1 MYTYHHQGLRSLFL
15 GCGSH
20 PTPIAS
26 IGSEDEI
33 PRLRATLF
41 RLFVLS
47 DLAAFWSLVPTLAPA
62 PTQPGP
68 ECQPRV
74 GRPAGHAQAWG
85 DRNARGPTRQKGAR
99 GTVTLA
105 NRYVRL
111 SCPVQHTTSSALAS
125 VERRPRWRQTWA
137 AGTSPRI
144 VRTTRSLG

>member
-33 PRLRATLF
+33 PRLGAT
-41 RLFVLS
+41 LFVLS

-74 GRPAGHAQAWG
+74 GRPAGHAQVWG

-105 NRYVRL
+105 NSYVRL
-111 SCPVQHTTSSALAS
+111 SCPVQHTTSPALAS
-125 VERRPRWRQTWA
+125 VVGRRDLARRDLATYSTYYTQPRV
-137 AGTSPRI
+137 I
-144 VRTTRSLG
+144 D